1 MKKHEV
7 WLEKLRN
14 LIFGDLQEP
23 CLYFLSETEC
33 TKSSVG
39 INKQEAVVLLSR
51 WTATASRPLYK
62 DHQRRHWR
70 PKVHHQRQ
78 TVCQVCRRPQ
88 WPGCSDW
95 HRGGHESRVCS
106 SMLLSGKV
114 TANWHF
120 LFCTLTWMQII
131 YLTVHCWLKA
141 KHLNAAFDIS
151 GYVTGKASCL

>member
-33 TKSSVG
+33 TKNSVG

-51 WTATASRPLYK
+51 WTAAASRPLYK

-78 TVCQVCRRPQ
+78 TVCQVRRRPQ
-88 WPGCSDW
+88 RPGCSDW
-95 HRGGHESRVCS
+95 HRGRHESRVCS
-106 SMLLSGKV
+106 SVLLSGKV
-114 TANWHF
+114 TANWQFFVLH
-120 LFCTLTWMQII
+120 TYVNAN
-131 YLTVHCWLKA
+131 YLPYCSLLIKSKA
-141 KHLNAAFDIS
+141 LQCFDIG